1 MKKRK
6 KRRRIFF
13 LLLVTVIFIFSFLL
27 DKKRIST
34 IPVSYFSNETDY
46 KRFVK
51 KYYSYPDDLLDMFS
65 RNPDMAEYM
74 LGYPEKKGN
83 IYSDTVG
90 ELSDKEVPLFLQ
102 YDIRWGYGV
111 YGDDVIA
118 VNGCGPTALSM
129 VITYLTQD
137 NKITPYVVA
146 QYSDSHGYYDRKNG
160 SRWSLMIIGSR
171 HFGVMGTNIQLSKNT
186 IYQELENG
194 HPIICSMKPG
204 DFTKTG
210 HFIVLT
216 GIKNGKIK
224 VNDPNSKERSNRLWD
239 YETLEPQ
246 IKSLWVFEKA

>member
-1 MKKRK
+1 MKKRSS
-6 KRRRIFF
+6 RVFF
-13 LLLVTVIFIFSFLL
+13 LLVVTVIFIFSFFL
-27 DKKRIST
+27 DKKRVRT
-34 IPVSYFSNETDY
+34 IPASYFSSETDY
-46 KRFVK
+46 RKFVK
-51 KYYSYPDDLLDMFS
+51 KYDSYSEDLLDMFS

-74 LGYPEKKGN
+74 LGYPEKRGN

-90 ELSDKEVPLFLQ
+90 EVSDKEVPLFLQ
-102 YDIRWGYGV
+102 YDIRWGYGI

-146 QYSDSHGYYDRKNG
+146 QYSDRHGYYDRENG
-160 SRWSLMIIGSR
+160 SSWNLMTIGSR
-171 HFGVMGTNIQLSKNT
+171 YFGVMGTTIPLSKKT
-186 IYQELENG
+186 IYQELEEG

-216 GIKNGKIK
+216 RIEDGKIK

-246 IKSLWVFEKA
+246 IKGLWTFEKSME